1 MSHLSCTTGCGIFL
15 LATTLLTSLT
25 GCQVPFLKPE
35 QLPAFVNKLP
45 LITKPAPTPTTLDAA
60 CAARCDAMR
69 PHCEQRQHL
78 RETECEQHF
87 KSTNASHTAC
97 VTDHRGHCLQPVA
110 CLGADLGLCNT
121 QHQECLDACRHSIP
135 APANGVLPVRE
146 APTAP
151 EPASSPMQQATA
163 AH

>member
-1 MSHLSCTTGCGIFL
+1 
-15 LATTLLTSLT
+15 
-25 GCQVPFLKPE
+25 
-35 QLPAFVNKLP
+35 
-45 LITKPAPTPTTLDAA
+45 
-60 CAARCDAMR
+60 
-69 PHCEQRQHL
+69 
-78 RETECEQHF
+78 
-87 KSTNASHTAC
+87 
-97 VTDHRGHCLQPVA
+97 
-110 CLGADLGLCNT
+110 LGADLGLCNT